1 MPTAITYHQAK
12 EILDTAMDQ
21 LKRAMSKK
29 VMSAHGRTLQQ
40 QEIADLQALVDKW
53 DKKVVELDPDIGSS
67 IQVAQMVP
75 R

>member
-29 VMSAHGRTLQQ
+29 VTSAHGRTLQQ

-53 DKKVVELDPDIGSS
+53 DKKVVELDPNIDSS